1 LKTKVRLPSGDA
13 RMEYPKMT
21 PEELAA
27 KYLMPAL
34 RARIAESLIETH
46 KLSQKEAARRL
57 GVTQAA
63 ISQYLRGRRALWRS
77 LLVDE
82 TVLSAAD
89 SLAAEIS
96 AGNLDQYALTRRMS
110 LLMEYILRHR
120 LACLIHKE
128 QEPGLDIGQCH
139 ICDERDVTHATQ
151 LLAISRGL
159 DGVPEKGEDVE

>member
-1 LKTKVRLPSGDA
+1 MD
-13 RMEYPKMT
+13 YPKMT

-27 KYLMPAL
+27 KYLIPAL
-34 RARIAESLIETH
+34 RARIAESLIENH

-63 ISQYLRGRRALWRS
+63 ISQYLRGRRALWKN
-77 LLVDE
+77 LLVDD

-89 SLAAEIS
+89 ALAAEIS
-96 AGNLDQYALTRRMS
+96 AGNLDQYTLTKRMS
-110 LLMEYILRHR
+110 LLLDYILRHR

-139 ICDERDVTHATQ
+139 ICEERDVTHATQ

-159 DGVPEKGEDVE
+159 DGVAGKGESDERGGGA

>member
-1 LKTKVRLPSGDA
+1 MD
-13 RMEYPKMT
+13 YPKMT

-27 KYLMPAL
+27 KYLIPAL
-34 RARIAESLIETH
+34 RARIAESLIENH

-63 ISQYLRGRRALWRS
+63 ISQYLRGRRALWKN
-77 LLVDE
+77 LLVDD

-89 SLAAEIS
+89 ALAAEIS
-96 AGNLDQYALTRRMS
+96 AGNLDQYTLTKRMS
-110 LLMEYILRHR
+110 LLLDYILRHR

-139 ICDERDVTHATQ
+139 ICEERDVTHATQ

-159 DGVPEKGEDVE
+159 DGLPGKGESDERGGGA